1 MWDTAMQEQI
11 PHDRLSRVYSYDAL
25 GSFVC
30 IPIGLSVAGPLS
42 DLLGV
47 GATLIFAGCVVL
59 VATGLVLT
67 VHDVRTLRRTD
78 RAEPEP
84 HHEPLFVPEPS

>member
-1 MWDTAMQEQI
+1 MQQQI
-11 PHDRLSRVYSYDAL
+11 PQDRLSRVYSYDAL

-42 DLLGV
+42 DVLGV
-47 GATLIFAGCVVL
+47 TKTLVFAGLVTL
-59 VATGLVLT
+59 VATGLVLL

-78 RAEPEP
+78 DRQPELHHEQIPAPEP
-84 HHEPLFVPEPS
+84 T